1 MPKRSSLL
9 MTAFLTL
16 ALVVTLAPAG
26 AAAQTSSTTP
36 ASSLSHDTKKQEDQ
50 AAKDKAAKEK
60 ADKEKDKKA
69 AEKAKKE
76 QEKKDRK
83 DRKGSDPIDTSA
95 VFNERIANDV
105 LGQIRDGLIGHSRR
119 LMLSAFDSDKMD
131 GYLSFEDQIDAYFER
146 YQEFNVRFRISN
158 VAIEGTRGVVLVDTE
173 MEQTPRGGAMPQR
186 KRTQLRFELELG
198 RKGWRVVDF
207 RDRGFFS

>member
-1 MPKRSSLL
+1 MYKRTIL
-9 MTAFLTL
+9 FLTILL
-16 ALVVTLAPAG
+16 AFSLASV
-26 AAAQTSSTTP
+26 AQTGTSAST
-36 ASSLSHDTKKQEDQ
+36 DTKKQEEQ
-50 AAKDKAAKEK
+50 AAKDKKAKEEKDAKEAKKAKEAKEK
-60 ADKEKDKKA
+60 EK
-69 AEKAKKE
+69 KAKKG
-76 QEKKDRK
+76 K
-83 DRKGSDPIDTSA
+83 KGSDPIDTSA

-158 VAIEGTRGVVLVDTE
+158 VTVEGTKGVVLVDTE
-173 MEQTPRGGAMPQR
+173 MEQTPRGSGVPQR
-186 KRTQLRFELELG
+186 KRAQLRFELELG

>member
-1 MPKRSSLL
+1 MP
-9 MTAFLTL
+9 
-16 ALVVTLAPAG
+16 
-26 AAAQTSSTTP
+26 AAAQTGSST
-36 ASSLSHDTKKQEDQ
+36 SSSTETKKQEDQ
-50 AAKDKAAKEK
+50 AAKDKAAKEQAEK
-60 ADKEKDKKA
+60 AKKA
-69 AEKAKKE
+69 AEKAKKG
-76 QEKKDRK
+76 KDRKDKK
-83 DRKGSDPIDTSA
+83 DRKGSDPIDTSG

-105 LGQIRDGLIGHSRR
+105 LGQIRDGLQGHSRR

-131 GYLSFEDQIDAYFER
+131 GYLAFEDQIDAFFER

-158 VAIEGTRGVVLVDTE
+158 VAVEGTKGVVLVDTE

-186 KRTQLRFELELG
+186 KRAQLRFELELG